1 MAMVFWTQKV
11 VQSNR
16 YLMLEYYTGSQLGM
30 ILHLGNIYL
39 VMSEQTFGC
48 HSLEGE
54 AGFYW
59 IEGKMLLNILSC
71 KI

>member
-1 MAMVFWTQKV
+1 
-11 VQSNR
+11 
-16 YLMLEYYTGSQLGM
+16 MLEYYTGSQLGM